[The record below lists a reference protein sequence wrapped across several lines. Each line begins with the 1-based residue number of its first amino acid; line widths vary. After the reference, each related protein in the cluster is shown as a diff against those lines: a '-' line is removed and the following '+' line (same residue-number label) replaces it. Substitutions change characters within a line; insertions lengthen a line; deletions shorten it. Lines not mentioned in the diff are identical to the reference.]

1 MDKAYKI
8 LATQQNISNREAKSL
23 LDSGLVSFGGK
34 KIRASDLIS
43 PKSALKVLKTD
54 AIEVLFRDE
63 NILAIN
69 KPNALDCDILEK
81 KFSDFALL
89 HRLDKPTSGVLLMA
103 KKDSDFYA
111 KALAEFKNHSVHK
124 EYLAL
129 VSGIIAESIV
139 IDKPILTIKK
149 NGIAKSVIDFK
160 RGKSALSEVTPLKIY
175 GKKTLVKV
183 IIKTGRTHQIR
194 AHLQSAKHPILGDNS
209 YGGESYARLML
220 HAHKIGILGYEFCAE
235 KGNFWKFLAE

>member
-8 LATQQNISNREAKSL
+8 LAMQQNISNREAKNL

-34 KIRASDLIS
+34 KIRASDLLS
-43 PKSALKVLKTD
+43 QKSSLKVLKTD
-54 AIEVLFRDE
+54 AIEMLFMDE

-69 KPNALDCDILEK
+69 KPNALDCAILEK

-89 HRLDKPTSGVLLMA
+89 HRLDKPTSGVILMA
-103 KKDSDFYA
+103 KKDSDFYE
-111 KALAEFKNHSVHK
+111 KALAEFKNRAVQK

-129 VSGIIAESIV
+129 VSGIVAEPLI

-149 NGIAKSVIDFK
+149 GGIAKSVIDFK
-160 RGKSALSEVTPLKIY
+160 RGKNALSEVTPLKIY
-175 GKKTLVKV
+175 GKKTLIKV
-183 IIKTGRTHQIR
+183 AIKTGRTHQIR
-194 AHLQSAKHPILGDNS
+194 AHLQSVQHPILGDSS
-209 YGGESYARLML
+209 YGGQSYARLML

-235 KGNFWKFLAE
+235 KGNFWIFLAD

>member
-43 PKSALKVLKTD
+43 EKCALKVLKTD

-63 NILAIN
+63 NMLAIN
-69 KPNALDCDILEK
+69 KPNALDCGILEK
-81 KFSDFALL
+81 KFADFALI
-89 HRLDKPTSGVLLMA
+89 HRIDKPTSGVILMA
-103 KKDSDFYA
+103 KKDSEFYA
-111 KALAEFKNHSVHK
+111 KALAEFKNRAVYK

-129 VSGIIAESIV
+129 VSGIIAEPIT
-139 IDKPILTIKK
+139 INKPILTIKK
-149 NGIAKSVIDFK
+149 NGIAKSVIDK
-160 RGKSALSEVTPLKIY
+160 RGKNAISEITPLKIY
-175 GKKTLVKV
+175 GKKTLIKV

-194 AHLQSAKHPILGDNS
+194 AHLQSVKHPILGDS
-209 YGGESYARLML
+209 AYGGESYGRLML
-220 HAHKIGILGYEFCAE
+220 HAYKIKIFNSEFCAE
-235 KGNFWKFLAE
+235 GGNFWTFLVD